1 MEDLCDG
8 RSGEGGAQCLLLLQ
22 RIIVQLR
29 ARRYRSELLIE
40 CCSQKVAV
48 VDERTFFS
56 GAKGV
61 RHEVSTAP
69 PFHNGEMKKQGKNG
83 GT

>member
-8 RSGEGGAQCLLLLQ
+8 RSGEGDAQCLIFLQ

-29 ARRYRSELLIE
+29 ARRYRSEMLIE
-40 CCSQKVAV
+40 SCSQKIAV
-48 VDERTFFS
+48 VDERKFFS
-56 GAKGV
+56 GAKV
-61 RHEVSTAP
+61 VTHEFSTAP